1 MIRHKNV
8 SGWLIC
14 LLIGAPASVL
24 LLASCSAHR
33 KPTTAETKLAN
44 MVKEVIIPIEAGK
57 VKNPIAATDQSIQK
71 GKQVFN
77 QNCALCH
84 GADGHAATPLGLA
97 MYPPAMDLTSPHVQQ
112 WSQAAL
118 FWIIQNGI
126 ALTGMPSWKN
136 RVSTDDTW
144 RMVDFIHALPRLQ
157 ALQAAAPE
165 AQTATLTQAQL
176 IEYGKK
182 LYRQEGCFSCHQL
195 NGQGGKVGP
204 DLTKEGTRGRS
215 NAWLIGHFEDPAAYT
230 PGSVMPSFKNLTN
243 RQLQALTAFLQ
254 SEKGAKE

>member
-1 MIRHKNV
+1 MLRFKNIRGPVK
-8 SGWLIC
+8 SLTLIVAA
-14 LLIGAPASVL
+14 LVL
-24 LLASCSAHR
+24 LLASCSAYR

-44 MVKEVIIPIEAGK
+44 MVKEVFIPIEAGK
-57 VKNPIAATDQSIQK
+57 LKNPVPATDENVQQ
-71 GKQVFN
+71 GRQVFN

-112 WSQAAL
+112 WSQADL
-118 FWIIQNGI
+118 FWIIQNGV
-126 ALTGMPSWKN
+126 ALTGMPSWKG
-136 RVSTDDTW
+136 RASADDAW
-144 RMVDFIHALPRLQ
+144 KMVDFIHALPRLG
-157 ALQAAAPE
+157 ALQAA
-165 AQTATLTQAQL
+165 QLGTRTQAQL
-176 IEYGKK
+176 IDYGKK

-215 NAWLIGHFEDPAAYT
+215 NAWLIGHFKNPAAYT

-243 RQLQALTAFLQ
+243 QQLQALTAFLQ
-254 SEKGAKE
+254 NEKGAK